1 MKEKCE
7 ISLLDVKP
15 GQKVRLMSIEV
26 GKSLRSRLAAM
37 GMVANTEIMV
47 ISDGRPG
54 PFVVNVKGTKI
65 ALGRDMVSRIMVED
79 IGD

>member
-1 MKEKCE
+1 MNEKYE

-15 GQKVRLMSIEV
+15 GQKVRLMSIEA
-26 GKSLRSRLAAM
+26 GKSLKSRLAAM
-37 GMVANTEIMV
+37 GMVTNTEIMV

-65 ALGRDMVSRIMVED
+65 ALGRDMVGRIMVED